1 MTPYWLSLKVLLVV
15 MHSRVNSW
23 LLLEKLEP
31 RRKGREMALWGGRFS
46 EEPAVVVFALS
57 RSVHFDWR
65 LAPYDL
71 RSSLAHLA
79 VLESSGLLTPEVSGK
94 IRTALREL
102 TEEVRTGVFTYND
115 SDEDVHSALERG
127 LTEKLGEIGGSLR
140 AGRSRND
147 QVATDLRLYAI
158 DAMLETAE
166 MIIHLQQALVEKAHE
181 YADAAAVGFTH
192 MQQAQPVLFGHE
204 LAKHVHA
211 FNRDLD
217 RIDDWLVRTSVSPL
231 GSGALAGSS
240 LPLSPEATATA
251 LGFKKSAGNSIDG
264 VSDRDFVAEALFITS
279 MVGVHLSRIGEEW
292 CIWATTEFGW
302 AKVSDSYSTGS
313 SIMPQ
318 KKNPDMAELAR
329 GKAGR
334 LVGNLTGV
342 LTMLKGL
349 PFAYNRDLQE
359 DKEPLFDSFDT
370 LALVLPAVA
379 GMVATT
385 EFDRAKMAAAAP
397 TGYSLAT
404 EIADFLVRAHIPFA
418 TAHEAAGKCVA
429 LAEKNEIA
437 LHEISDEQ
445 FVAIHPSLTP
455 EIRDVLT
462 VQGALN
468 SRTTYGGTA
477 PTALGR
483 QLAILKSEVSA
494 FEANFSAKSKAFSGM
509 MSA

>member
-1 MTPYWLSLKVLLVV
+1 MS
-15 MHSRVNSW
+15 
-23 LLLEKLEP
+23 
-31 RRKGREMALWGGRFS
+31 LWGGRFS
-46 EEPAVVVFALS
+46 EEPADAVFALS

-71 RSSLAHLA
+71 RASLAHLA
-79 VLESSGLLTPEVSGK
+79 VLESSGLLTSEVSAK
-94 IRTALREL
+94 IRSALLEL
-102 TEEVRTGVFTYND
+102 IEEVASGAFTYND
-115 SDEDVHSALERG
+115 TDEDVHSALERG

-158 DAMLETAE
+158 DAMLGIAQMTIA
-166 MIIHLQQALVEKAHE
+166 LQQALLSKADE
-181 YADAAAVGFTH
+181 YADAPAVGFTH
-192 MQQAQPVLFGHE
+192 MQHAQPVLFGHE
-204 LAKHVHA
+204 LAKHAHA
-211 FNRDLD
+211 FNRDLG
-217 RIDDWLVRTSVSPL
+217 RIDDWFIRTSVSPL

-240 LPLSPEATATA
+240 LPLSPEATAAA
-251 LGFKKSAGNSIDG
+251 LGFKKSAGNSIDA
-264 VSDRDFVAEALFITS
+264 VSDRDFVAEALFVTS
-279 MVGVHLSRIGEEW
+279 MIGMHLSRIGEEW

-302 AKVSDSYSTGS
+302 AQVSDSYSTGS

-370 LALVLPAVA
+370 LALVLPAVT
-379 GMVATT
+379 GMVSTT
-385 EFDRAKMAAAAP
+385 QFDRAKMAASAP

-404 EIADFLVRAHIPFA
+404 EIADFLVRAHVPFA
-418 TAHEAAGKCVA
+418 SAHEAAGKCVA
-429 LAEKNEIA
+429 LAENKKIE
-437 LHEISDEQ
+437 LHEITDADLSS
-445 FVAIHPSLTP
+445 IHPALTP
-455 EIRDVLT
+455 DVRGVLT
-462 VQGALN
+462 VEGALA

-477 PTALGR
+477 PAALAR

-494 FEANFSAKSKAFSGM
+494 FEANFSAKSNAFSGM